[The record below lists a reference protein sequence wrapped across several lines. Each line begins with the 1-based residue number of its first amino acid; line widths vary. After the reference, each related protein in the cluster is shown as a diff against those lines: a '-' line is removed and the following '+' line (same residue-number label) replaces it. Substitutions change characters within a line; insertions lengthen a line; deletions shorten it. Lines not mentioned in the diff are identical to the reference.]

1 MNKWQQKW
9 AMDEFVAGRLGPG
22 EMGNGVL
29 LEEVAWEEKMRM
41 NAQYYD
47 HAFQQYV
54 SDIISVNRS
63 LPDRSVEVCFVLKLK
78 TNRIISTYLHL
89 YIIQT
94 RKTHLLI
101 PSSWTHLC
109 LKLLVWFRLNINCQT
124 IIINQNISHHQCLKN
139 TLH

>member
-1 MNKWQQKW
+1 MGVHAMNKWQQKW

-63 LPDRSVEVCFVLKLK
+63 LPDRSVPLCFVLILSSVFFIQLK
-78 TNRIISTYLHL
+78 TNLSMFNMVRHNVDIEYELSNY
-89 YIIQT
+89 Y
-94 RKTHLLI
+94 
-101 PSSWTHLC
+101 
-109 LKLLVWFRLNINCQT
+109 
-124 IIINQNISHHQCLKN
+124 NQNIAYHKGHKSN
-139 TLH
+139 LHGFS